1 MSTTVFL
8 MTVLLLLVILTADAL
23 RFRFRQREMQKHDRV
38 LFPFCQLRRDVMS
51 FLYRNSMKDAD
62 SLSPSEYGFIRQLL
76 NVLDATIHNY
86 NQHKTSMFNLRKIAK
101 HLETYRKASE
111 TALKVP
117 DHPEVQEF
125 HQRIHRL
132 LVVAFLAYTPLI
144 RWELAL
150 RLIVLAGRI
159 GYRVGKQEA
168 LRREAEYIAE
178 SAEKVREDARHY
190 NVSLHYA

>member
-1 MSTTVFL
+1 MNITIFL
-8 MTVLLLLVILTADAL
+8 ATILVLLAILAADAL
-23 RFRFRQREMQKHDRV
+23 RFRFRQKEIQKHDRV
-38 LFPFCQLRRDVMS
+38 LFPFCQLRRDIMS
-51 FLYRNSMKDAD
+51 FLYRNLMKDAD
-62 SLSPSEYGFIRQLL
+62 SFSPSEYGFIRQLL

-86 NQHKTSMFNLRKIAK
+86 NQHKTSMFNLRKIVK

-111 TALKVP
+111 IALKVP

-150 RLIVLAGRI
+150 RLIVLARRI
-159 GYRVGKQEA
+159 GYHIGRQEA
-168 LRREAEYIAE
+168 FLREAEYVVE
-178 SAEKVREDARHY
+178 SAEKVRKDARHY
-190 NVSLHYA
+190 NVSLRYA

>member
-1 MSTTVFL
+1 MSTTVL
-8 MTVLLLLVILTADAL
+8 LTTVLVLLAILTVDAL
-23 RFRFRQREMQKHDRV
+23 RFRFRQKEMQKHDRV

-62 SLSPSEYGFIRQLL
+62 SLSPSEYRFIRQLST
-76 NVLDATIHNY
+76 VLDATIHNY

-101 HLETYRKASE
+101 HLKTYRKASE
-111 TALKVP
+111 TELKVP
-117 DHPEVQEF
+117 DHPEIQEF
-125 HQRIHRL
+125 HERIHRL

-144 RWELAL
+144 RWELAV
-150 RLIVLAGRI
+150 RLIVLSGRV
-159 GYRVGKQEA
+159 GYHVGKQEA

-178 SAEKVREDARHY
+178 SAEKVRKDARHY